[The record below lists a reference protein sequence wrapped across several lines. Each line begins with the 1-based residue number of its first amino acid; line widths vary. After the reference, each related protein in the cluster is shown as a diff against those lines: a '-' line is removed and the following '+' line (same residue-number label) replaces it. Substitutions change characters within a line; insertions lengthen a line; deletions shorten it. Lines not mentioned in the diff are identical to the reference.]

1 MKICIICDMLD
12 RNRPHEIS
20 MCLDLT
26 PANVVTVTDVI
37 GYEYTHEA
45 EWLELLLLVARA
57 WQLAKTAKM

>member
-1 MKICIICDMLD
+1 
-12 RNRPHEIS
+12 